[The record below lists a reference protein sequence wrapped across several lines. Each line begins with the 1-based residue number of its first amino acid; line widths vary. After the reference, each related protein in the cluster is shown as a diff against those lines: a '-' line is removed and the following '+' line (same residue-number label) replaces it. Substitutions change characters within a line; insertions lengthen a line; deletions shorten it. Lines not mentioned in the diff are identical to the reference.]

1 MSSSDFRLRL
11 FASEN
16 KIDEKTVDSFI
27 AKYPSKDS
35 HDSHESKV
43 SKDSKNSH
51 ESKAKRVLSDGQ
63 KAYQGFCAMERKINP
78 SISMSEI
85 AVAWAK
91 VKESPKFNQKDYI
104 EAYIPKHKGEKK
116 ERVASPTAYQGFM
129 HSMKEKIP
137 DNKERIAEWNKIKE
151 SLSDSKKEELK
162 KIAATNKESKNKKK
176 SSSSSDSD

>member
-1 MSSSDFRLRL
+1 MSSSDFRIRL

-16 KIDEKTVDSFI
+16 KIDEKIVEAFL

-43 SKDSKNSH
+43 SKDSKS
-51 ESKAKRVLSDGQ
+51 KRVLSDGQ

-78 SISMSEI
+78 SISMTDI
-85 AVAWAK
+85 AIAWAK
-91 VKESPKFNQKDYI
+91 VKESSKYNQKDYI
-104 EAYIPKHKGEKK
+104 DAYTPKHKGEKK

-137 DNKERIAEWNKIKE
+137 DNKERIAEWNKVKE
-151 SLSDSKKEELK
+151 TLSESKKEELK
-162 KIAATNKESKNKKK
+162 KIAAANKESKNKKK